1 MSDINITVDSKQV
14 VDAKRDIS
22 DLERSFSS
30 AYKSAQTFMSA
41 FSRANRMDSYTRSL
55 QNVAKANQ
63 EIINKNLGVTKSY
76 KSAEQSAESFIRV
89 LDNQVRSARAATAAL
104 NERVGITGPSATD
117 SGAGFAAL
125 EGQMERLRIKY
136 DSVYASSRIYEN
148 GLNEINQAHIMG
160 AISSKQHEAALEQL
174 NMEYQ
179 QFQSGAVTGM
189 NRFAQ
194 GAQQSA
200 GRMSQMG
207 VVVQQT
213 GYQVGDFLVQ
223 IQSGTNWM
231 VAFGQQATQLVGVLP
246 MLSGSLGIASGRL
259 ITIATGLGI
268 AIPLLTAIGAAFM
281 RTRETSDKAA
291 DGLDTLDNKLKNLD
305 NTLKEWLFTKKAA
318 AMGITVEELIATEG
332 IDKATSDVEVAFEK
346 MAKAK
351 ADFEAQFKTPSG
363 MGPGAR
369 VGSLVYNWLGLS
381 AAEEGIRSAEA
392 AYVEAVLRLGTLE
405 SKQIQE
411 RLKLI
416 NEEQQALTDKYA
428 LEEAIA
434 RFGEESLTVKGM
446 IVEQERLSYEATLRS
461 KGLNE
466 ATIKLLS
473 AQRTEWIN
481 IVKEASRLRIAAE
494 QAERIKAAIGSL
506 KDTVI
511 NVKVNFEA
519 AFSNFTGKA
528 AEWAGKTWG
537 TMQSI
542 AEGGS
547 PMFSS
552 PRSRSAPPLLGE
564 PDLDSLTG
572 GGGGGGNSQL
582 DALIGQLQ
590 TEREVLEAWYA
601 ESQTL
606 LQSASDSELSIVG
619 GKHEALIRL
628 EEEYQSKLKAIR
640 DAGSSTALGDASIFF
655 EGMAAIAAAGGNK
668 TVKAMRIFSA
678 AQALINSYV
687 AFTEVLKDPSFI
699 GRPWARFGAAAKA
712 LASGLAAVNAI
723 KGGGGGGISGGGS
736 PGNSSVTSSGQQQQA
751 QTVYID
757 SIEPDALY
765 SGQTLMNLFDAF
777 YNENDRRGKVFI
789 VGR

>member
-1 MSDINITVDSKQV
+1 
-14 VDAKRDIS
+14 
-22 DLERSFSS
+22 
-30 AYKSAQTFMSA
+30 
-41 FSRANRMDSYTRSL
+41 MDSYTRSL

-63 EIINKNLGVTKSY
+63 EIVNKNLGVTDSY

-125 EGQMERLRIKY
+125 EGQMERLRTKY

-179 QFQSGAVTGM
+179 QFQGGAVTGM
-189 NRFAQ
+189 NRFVQ

-200 GRMSQMG
+200 SRMNQMG

-246 MLSGSLGIASGRL
+246 MLSGSLGISSGSLIAVAS
-259 ITIATGLGI
+259 GLGI
-268 AIPLLTAIGAAFM
+268 AIPLLTAIGAVFM
-281 RTRETSDKAA
+281 RTGDAAKEGAKDIDLQKQAYDALIESIRSLRLEEQTSASGMTSEQQRVLNDLNALQAQRLVLTYELEDANRRLNEQVDSFYSEDVERVTNSLTSLDAEIAKRQRALDVYKELLENQAKEKSQQAELALQYATYYNSRVAGEKQVAEASEAYYRGILAVQAAHQKVLNLARDLDKEL
-291 DGLDTLDNKLKNLD
+291 G
-305 NTLKEWLFTKKAA
+305 EGAA
-318 AMGITVEELIATEG
+318 AALKLAG
-332 IDKATSDVEVAFEK
+332 IDISKPLAAG
-346 MAKAK
+346 A
-351 ADFEAQFKTPSG
+351 AQAG
-363 MGPGAR
+363 
-369 VGSLVYNWLGLS
+369 
-381 AAEEGIRSAEA
+381 
-392 AYVEAVLRLGTLE
+392 
-405 SKQIQE
+405 
-411 RLKLI
+411 
-416 NEEQQALTDKYA
+416 
-428 LEEAIA
+428 AIA
-434 RFGEESLTVKGM
+434 ANLGVAYNQAVGLMGVFNRLTSGGDERGSQRGTVMGANTRNP
-446 IVEQERLSYEATLRS
+446 EQP
-461 KGLNE
+461 
-466 ATIKLLS
+466 
-473 AQRTEWIN
+473 W
-481 IVKEASRLRIAAE
+481 
-494 QAERIKAAIGSL
+494 
-506 KDTVI
+506 
-511 NVKVNFEA
+511 
-519 AFSNFTGKA
+519 
-528 AEWAGKTWG
+528 
-537 TMQSI
+537 
-542 AEGGS
+542 
-547 PMFSS
+547 
-552 PRSRSAPPLLGE
+552 
-564 PDLDSLTG
+564 LDSYTRGGWIGMDDKGG
-572 GGGGGGNSQL
+572 GGGGGGNGQL

-619 GKHEALIRL
+619 GKHEALVRL

-723 KGGGGGGISGGGS
+723 KGGGGGGISGGGGS
-736 PGNSSVTSSGQQQQA
+736 PGTSSVASSGQQQQA